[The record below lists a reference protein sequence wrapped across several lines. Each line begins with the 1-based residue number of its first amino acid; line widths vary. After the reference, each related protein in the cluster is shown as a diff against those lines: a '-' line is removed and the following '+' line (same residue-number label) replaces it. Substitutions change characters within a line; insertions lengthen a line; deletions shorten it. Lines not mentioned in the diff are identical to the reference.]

1 MSTFLVNTSSV
12 MPTAIARDVTAPN
25 TPEDAARLS
34 PMLRAIEATAAH
46 TTQRYLRAFEAGNP
60 IPPPRSDAAHRA
72 VRRYDTSDPE
82 PKTLFHSKRP
92 APLPVA
98 AVFENLAKRVPTF
111 DAATGLVAAVL
122 MLRFQRAS
130 GLRVREPGEARADV
144 DAATG
149 LVAAVLMLRFQRA
162 SGLPLTTAMLHRLY
176 LACLVVAAKAHH
188 DAALTNDRLARH
200 AGVSTSELNRLEAE
214 LLRALDFR
222 CLVTAEQVEAAVL
235 LLTEP
240 DSPWHTPLDV
250 MACSSSSRN
259 ASMASS
265 DGPAPEF
272 ALPEAA
278 RSVHAT
284 SSDSS
289 DARFLLSAWPR
300 PDDAAR
306 YERISRSNSLPFSR
320 AHPHTRRGTNGQVAR
335 EAFANAPR

>member
-1 MSTFLVNTSSV
+1 MACDSAKPMDFTTLI
-12 MPTAIARDVTAPN
+12 AILAAS
-25 TPEDAARLS
+25 DAA
-34 PMLRAIEATAAH
+34 AAFHTA
-46 TTQRYLRAFEAGNP
+46 RYLRAFEAGNP

-130 GLRVREPGEARADV
+130 GL
-144 DAATG
+144 
-149 LVAAVLMLRFQRA
+149 
-162 SGLPLTTAMLHRLY
+162 PLTTAMLHRLY

-188 DAALTNDRLARH
+188 DAVAKNSAIAKLS
-200 AGVSTSELNRLEAE
+200 GVSTSELNRLEAE

-240 DSPWHTPLDV
+240 DSPCALTLT
-250 MACSSSSRN
+250 CS
-259 ASMASS
+259 
-265 DGPAPEF
+265 
-272 ALPEAA
+272 
-278 RSVHAT
+278 
-284 SSDSS
+284 
-289 DARFLLSAWPR
+289 
-300 PDDAAR
+300 DDASPLSVCSESPEPETAQAD
-306 YERISRSNSLPFSR
+306 SAPSLPDAALLQRFM
-320 AHPHTRRGTNGQVAR
+320 
-335 EAFANAPR
+335 